1 MFLFSMLFNFF
12 SSSYNFNFYRFLKS
26 LYLGF
31 LSNFF
36 NFVGKII
43 FKNSFLSFFLFIL
56 FFKFLFIDFGLVLV
70 TISYVVFNFLNVF
83 MSKFFYMDSII
94 FHLFYI
100 TNLDLFLFLNLFFV
114 SAYGFLSLHNGFLIP
129 SLSQSKFEFLYNF
142 IAQTGFSHNGWK
154 GQRHFV
160 FFIVLFLF
168 ILISNFLGMIPF
180 SFTVTSHIFQTF
192 ALGCGVILSITIL
205 AISKNGLYWFKF
217 FFPSLPL
224 VILPLFTCIEFVSY
238 ISRAFSLAI
247 RLFANLMSGHTLLNI
262 LTGFILKIGSKG
274 FISFLVALIPFFL
287 ISAIILL
294 EMVIAIL
301 QAYVFVTLVTI
312 YLKDAYSVGH

>member
-1 MFLFSMLFNFF
+1 MNVCLNFF
-12 SSSYNFNFYRFLKS
+12 S
-26 LYLGF
+26 
-31 LSNFF
+31 NFF
-36 NFVGKII
+36 INNSLIFLTIIVFI
-43 FKNSFLSFFLFIL
+43 FKL
-56 FFKFLFIDFGLVLV
+56 FFNTDFDIFFSSLS
-70 TISYVVFNFLNVF
+70 IVFFNILNVF
-83 MSKFFYMDSII
+83 MSKFSYVDGIV

-100 TNLDLFLFLNLFFV
+100 TNLDLFLFLNLFLV
-114 SAYGFLSLHNGFLIP
+114 SSYAFLALYNSTIIP
-129 SLSQSKFEFLYNF
+129 SSSQSKFEFLYNF
-142 IAQTGFSHNGWK
+142 IAQTGFAHNGWK

-168 ILISNFLGMIPF
+168 ILVSNFLGMVPF

-192 ALGCGVILSITIL
+192 ALGCGVISSITIL
-205 AISKNGLYWFKF
+205 AISKNGLSWFKF

-274 FISFLVALIPFFL
+274 FISFLIALIPFFL

-294 EMVIAIL
+294 EMVIAVL

-312 YLKDAYSVGH
+312 YLKDAYSTGH

>member
-1 MFLFSMLFNFF
+1 MFFNLLNISNFF
-12 SSSYNFNFYRFLKS
+12 NVSRFLKS
-26 LYLGF
+26 FYLGF
-31 LSNFF
+31 VN
-36 NFVGKII
+36 I
-43 FKNSFLSFFLFIL
+43 FLN
-56 FFKFLFIDFGLVLV
+56 KFLNFLQNYSLLILTLTIFLVKIFSVNYLSIV
-70 TISYVVFNFLNVF
+70 LFSFQIVLFNFLNIF
-83 MSKFFYMDSII
+83 MSKFSYFDEVV

-100 TNLDLFLFLNLFFV
+100 TNLDLFLFLNFFFV
-114 SAYGFLSLHNGFLIP
+114 SIYALLALQNSTIIP
-129 SLSQSKFEFLYNF
+129 NASQSKYEFLYNF

-168 ILISNFLGMIPF
+168 ILVSNFLGMVPF

-192 ALGCGVILSITIL
+192 ALGCGVISSITIL
-205 AISKNGLYWFKF
+205 AISKNGLSWFKF

-274 FISFLVALIPFFL
+274 FLSFLIALIPFFL

-294 EMVIAIL
+294 EMVIAVL

-312 YLKDAYSVGH
+312 YLKDAYSTGH